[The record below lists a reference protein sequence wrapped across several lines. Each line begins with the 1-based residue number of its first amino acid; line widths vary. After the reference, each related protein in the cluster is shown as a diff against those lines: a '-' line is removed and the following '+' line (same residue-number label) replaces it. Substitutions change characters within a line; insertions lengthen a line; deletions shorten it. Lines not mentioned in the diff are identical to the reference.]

1 LQLQIAGHRRGFI
14 GLATKQN
21 LHMEQKHYIIR
32 GGLEGRARLVVLS
45 RLMRPTTLS
54 LLDRAGIRPGMDC
67 LEIGCGSGDVAFD
80 LARIVGPA
88 GRVVATDIDEIK
100 LQLARQQAVQDHL
113 SNLEFRFADILTHAL
128 ERFDFVHARFVLT
141 HLADPRK
148 ALEKVRQAIQPGG
161 ILAVED
167 VDFRGHFCHPESAAF
182 SRYIELYTKTAQ
194 LRGADPNIGPR
205 LPGLLRESGFE
216 AVQINLVQLA
226 AMSDESKLMAPLTME
241 SIADSVL
248 AEGLASHDEVDR
260 LVHELYEFARDPNTI
275 ISGPRVIQ
283 AWGYCPG
290 SSRS

>member
-1 LQLQIAGHRRGFI
+1 
-14 GLATKQN
+14 
-21 LHMEQKHYIIR
+21 MEQKHYIIR

-54 LLDRAGIRPGMDC
+54 LLDRAGIRPGMNC

-100 LQLARQQAVQDHL
+100 LQLARQKAAQDHL
-113 SNLEFRFADILTHAL
+113 CNLEFRFADILTGAL

-148 ALEKVRQAIQPGG
+148 ALEKVRQAMQPGG
-161 ILAVED
+161 VLAVED
-167 VDFRGHFCHPESAAF
+167 VEFRGHFCHPDSPAF
-182 SRYIELYTKTAQ
+182 SRYVELYTKTAQ

-205 LPGLLRESGFE
+205 LPGLLIESGFE

-248 AEGLASHDEVDR
+248 AEGLASHAEVDR
-260 LVHELYEFARDPNTI
+260 LVHKLYEFAHDPNTI
-275 ISGPRVIQ
+275 ISGPRVMQ
-283 AWGYCPG
+283 TWGCCPG